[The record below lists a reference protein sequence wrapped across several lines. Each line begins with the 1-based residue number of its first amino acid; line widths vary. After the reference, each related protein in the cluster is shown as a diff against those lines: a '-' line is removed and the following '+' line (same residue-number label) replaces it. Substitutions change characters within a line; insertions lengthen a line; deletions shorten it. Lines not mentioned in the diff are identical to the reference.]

1 MTAWVDLEPGTL
13 RKARERQG
21 LSQEAAARAIPVAT
35 RTWRRW
41 EASDRLPS
49 AAARG
54 VAQLLD
60 VVVPSDLGE
69 APRDEVI
76 EELRGLRQDVQA
88 ISDTL
93 AEWAR
98 RASAGRGDALD
109 AAERA
114 AADLAAAS
122 RPVRPARAREGNG

>member
-1 MTAWVDLEPGTL
+1 MTSWVALEPGTIRAA
-13 RKARERQG
+13 RKKRG
-21 LSQEAAARAIPVAT
+21 LSQSAAAMALPVT
-35 RTWRRW
+35 DRTWRRW
-41 EASDRLPS
+41 EKEDRIPAT
-49 AAARG
+49 AAAA
-54 VAQLLD
+54 VAALLD

-98 RASAGRGDALD
+98 RASAGRADALD

-114 AADLAAAS
+114 AADLAAES
-122 RPVRPARAREGNG
+122 RPARPARAREGNG